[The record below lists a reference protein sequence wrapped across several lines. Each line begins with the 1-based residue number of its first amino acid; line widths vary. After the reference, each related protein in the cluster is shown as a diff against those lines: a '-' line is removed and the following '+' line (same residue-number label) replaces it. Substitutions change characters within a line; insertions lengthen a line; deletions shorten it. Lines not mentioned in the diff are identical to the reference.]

1 MKKLIFALILAV
13 VLSFAVATPVLA
25 DDGNGPYNMPEET
38 ADHLLDDVRGT
49 WMHTCSLGFGNEQ
62 GRGIANWG
70 RGYVGY
76 GVSNNARGVITI
88 IAQQGNPPGQG
99 W

>member
-1 MKKLIFALILAV
+1 MKKLALALILAL
-13 VLSFAVATPVLA
+13 VLTVTFSTPVLA
-25 DDGNGPYNMPEET
+25 EGDGPDNMPEET

-49 WMHTCSLGFGNEQ
+49 WGHTCSLGFGNEQ